1 MRALY
6 TAATGMAAQELRV
19 QVISNNIANMQ
30 TTGFKR
36 QRAEFQDLM
45 YENLRRVGSNTSA
58 QGNKLPIGLDIGAG
72 VKTVGTPRIMT
83 QGNLLPTDGQLD
95 VAIRGDGFFRIL
107 LPDNRTAY
115 TRAGSFQMD
124 DQGRLVT
131 PEGYL
136 VDPAITFPQNAS
148 NITINQQGEVSA
160 LLPGQTNSTVLGQ
173 IQLARFV
180 NPAGLEA
187 IGDNLYLETA
197 SSGAPQTGN
206 PGDQTT
212 GLGTL
217 LQNQLE
223 QANVNAVTEMSDLI
237 TAQRAYAM
245 NAKVV
250 TAADDMLQ
258 QTANMMR

>member
-6 TAATGMAAQELRV
+6 TAATGMAAQELNV
-19 QVISNNIANMQ
+19 QVISNNIANMR

-45 YENLRRVGSNTSA
+45 YQNLRRVGSNTSA
-58 QGNKLPIGLDIGAG
+58 QGTKLPIGLDIGAG
-72 VKTVGTPRIMT
+72 VKTTGTPRIMA
-83 QGNLLPTDGQLD
+83 QGSLLPTDRELD
-95 VAIRGDGFFRIL
+95 VAIRGEGFFRVL
-107 LPDNRTAY
+107 MPDNRTAY
-115 TRAGSFQMD
+115 SRAGSFEMD

-148 NITINQQGEVSA
+148 NISINQQGEVSA
-160 LLPGQTNSTVLGQ
+160 LLPNQTTSTVLGQ

-180 NPAGLEA
+180 NKSGLEA
-187 IGDNLYLETA
+187 IGDNLFLETA
-197 SSGAPQTGN
+197 ASGSPQTGN
-206 PGDQTT
+206 PGTD
-212 GLGTL
+212 GMGNL
-217 LQNQLE
+217 LQSQLE

-250 TAADDMLQ
+250 TAADEMLQ

>member
-6 TAATGMAAQELRV
+6 TAATGMAAQELNV
-19 QVISNNIANMQ
+19 QVISNNIANMR

-45 YENLRRVGSNTSA
+45 YQNLRRVGSNTSD
-58 QGNKLPIGLDIGAG
+58 QGTKLPIGLDVGAG
-72 VKTVGTPRIMT
+72 VKTTGTPRIMA
-83 QGNLLPTDGQLD
+83 QGSLLPTDRELD
-95 VAIRGDGFFRIL
+95 VAIRGEGFFRVL

-115 TRAGSFQMD
+115 SRAGAFEMD

-148 NITINQQGEVSA
+148 NISINQQGEVSA
-160 LLPGQTNSTVLGQ
+160 LLPGQTTSTVLGQ

-180 NPAGLEA
+180 NKSGLEA
-187 IGDNLYLETA
+187 IGDNLFLETGA
-197 SSGAPQTGN
+197 SGAPQTGN
-206 PGDQTT
+206 PSVDGM
-212 GLGTL
+212 GSL
-217 LQNQLE
+217 LQSQLE